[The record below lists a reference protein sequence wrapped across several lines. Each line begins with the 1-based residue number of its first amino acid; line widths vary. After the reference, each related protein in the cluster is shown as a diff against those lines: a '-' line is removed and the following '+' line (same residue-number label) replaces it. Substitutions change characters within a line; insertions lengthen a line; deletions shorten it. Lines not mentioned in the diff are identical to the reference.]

1 MWRVGTG
8 FSTSLDGF
16 IAGPNDDVSEVF
28 RWYAHGDTDLR
39 FPGGRV
45 SVRVSRASAD
55 LLQEMV
61 EATGALV
68 VGQRHF
74 DGAHGWGGHH
84 PTDHPVFVM
93 SHRPPPDWLPGT
105 RPSRSSLR
113 AWSGPST
120 SPGRS
125 RETGMSAWAAR
136 TWRSRWA

>member
-61 EATGALV
+61 RPRGPSSSGSATSTARTAGA
-68 VGQRHF
+68 
-74 DGAHGWGGHH
+74 DITP
-84 PTDHPVFVM
+84 PT
-93 SHRPPPDWLPGT
+93 T
-105 RPSRSSLR
+105 RSS
-113 AWSGPST
+113 
-120 SPGRS
+120 
-125 RETGMSAWAAR
+125 
-136 TWRSRWA
+136 